1 MKLPAFIGT
10 CVVLALTSELGVR
23 SQDLAGGGGSPLPAP
38 TGSFSVGRTH
48 FDWTDDARPDPENL
62 NGHREIVAWAW
73 YPASSGPTGEPAAWM
88 PGSWAGNFW
97 SDFIQGRPDSLGGVT
112 EATIGA
118 LRTHGYDEAPL
129 PPGSDT
135 YPIVLFAPGLG
146 TSSLEYAGLL
156 EDVASHGYVV
166 VGIVPTYVARFA
178 VFADG
183 RVVAGRDVPAIATT
197 KAVRPTT
204 EVALRQF
211 AEVVDLARHDLS
223 FALDQLARLNAD
235 RSSRFRGRL
244 DVTRVGA
251 VGHSLGG
258 AAALQVTHED
268 PRIRGVVDIDG
279 SPIWAATGALA
290 KPLLVLSAASTPLSY
305 DAALSGATPGL
316 HLRITGTVH
325 TFSSDVRVVLAPRI
339 APAQGS
345 IDPVRAIAITGVYT
359 TAFFDRYLR
368 GAAADLLKGPSPRY
382 PEVVF
387 ER

>member
-1 MKLPAFIGT
+1 VKLLAFVGS
-10 CVVLALTSELGVR
+10 CVVLALTAELGAR
-23 SQDLAGGGGSPLPAP
+23 SLELGGVGGSPLPAP
-38 TGSFSVGRTH
+38 SGSFSVGRTR
-48 FDWTDDARPDPENL
+48 FDWTDDARPDPESP

-73 YPASSGPTGEPAAWM
+73 YPASASPTGEPAAWM
-88 PGSWAGNFW
+88 PGAWAGHFW
-97 SDFIQGRPDSLGGVT
+97 SDFIQGRSNSLGGLT
-112 EATIGA
+112 EAAIGA
-118 LRTHGYDEAPL
+118 LRIHAYDEAPL
-129 PPGSDT
+129 PPGSAT

-146 TSSLEYAGLL
+146 TSALEYAGLL
-156 EDVASHGYVV
+156 EDIASHGYVV

-178 VFADG
+178 IFADG
-183 RVVAGRDVPAIATT
+183 RVVAGRDVPSIATT
-197 KAVRPTT
+197 KAARPTT

-223 FALDQLARLNAD
+223 FALDQLERLNAD
-235 RSSRFRGRL
+235 PSSPFNGRL
-244 DVTRVGA
+244 NVTRVGA

-268 PRIRGVVDIDG
+268 SRIRGVVDIDG
-279 SPIWAATGALA
+279 SPIWAANGALA
-290 KPLLVLSAASTPLSY
+290 KPLLVLSAASTPVSY
-305 DAALSGATPGL
+305 ETALAGATPGL

-325 TFSSDVRVVLAPRI
+325 TFSSDVRVMLITGIP
-339 APAQGS
+339 PAQGS

-368 GAAADLLKGPSPRY
+368 GESADVLKGPSPQY